1 MPRPLPGVPVT
12 PSVSVAEVVLEAGAV
27 VGEGALWDPRQG
39 RLLWVDIP
47 RQAIHS
53 YDPASGSDAVA
64 DTGQPVGAVGLRE
77 SPGVIAAVRDGFAI
91 WDGTGLHLVAAVE
104 TDQPGTRMND
114 GKVDPGGRFWAGTM
128 ALDERAGAG
137 ALYRLDPD
145 YQVHVMLDGLTI
157 SNGLDWSPDGTRMY
171 YIDSGTG
178 GVDVF
183 DFDADAGT
191 ISNRTRLITVRA
203 ADGVPDGMTVDADGF
218 LWVAF
223 WGGAAVRRY
232 TSEGSLAATIQV
244 PASQVT
250 SCCFGGGSLDELY
263 ITSASEGL
271 PAAQPE
277 REPHAGAVFV
287 CRPGVAG
294 RPANR
299 FRG

>member
-1 MPRPLPGVPVT
+1 MTPGVIR
-12 PSVSVAEVVLEAGAV
+12 AEVALEAGAM
-27 VGEGALWDPRQG
+27 VGEGPVWDPRAD
-39 RLLWVDIP
+39 RLVWVDIP
-47 RQAIHS
+47 RHAIHS
-53 YDPASGSDAVA
+53 YDPVSGSDAVA
-64 DTGQPVGAVGLRE
+64 EAGQPVGAVGLRE
-77 SPGVIAAVRDGFAI
+77 PPGMIAAVRDGFAI
-91 WDGTGLHLVAAVE
+91 WDGARLRLIAAVE
-104 TDQPGTRMND
+104 ADRPGNRMND

-137 ALYRLDPD
+137 ALYRLGPD
-145 YQVHVMLDGLTI
+145 YQVHQMLDGLTI
-157 SNGLDWSPDGTRMY
+157 SNGLDWSPDASRMY

-183 DFDADAGT
+183 GFDAGAGT
-191 ISNRTRLITVRA
+191 IRDRARLITFRA
-203 ADGVPDGMTVDADGF
+203 ADGIPDGMTLDADGF

-232 TSEGSLAATIQV
+232 RPDGSLVTTVEV

-250 SCCFGGGSLDELY
+250 SCCFGGRGLDELY
-263 ITSASEGL
+263 ITSASRGL
-271 PAAQPE
+271 SAAQRE
-277 REPHAGAVFV
+277 REHAGALFA